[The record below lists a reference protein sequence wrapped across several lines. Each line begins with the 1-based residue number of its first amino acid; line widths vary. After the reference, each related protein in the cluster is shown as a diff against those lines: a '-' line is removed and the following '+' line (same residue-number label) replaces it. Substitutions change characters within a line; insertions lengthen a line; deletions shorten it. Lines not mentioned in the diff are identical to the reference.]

1 MSTVLDAHN
10 AFYAALNANNHGD
23 PVPMR
28 AIWSQE
34 SDISDLGPF
43 GPVLVGHEAVLGQFA
58 KEDAMDIGGEV
69 VPVGVHVVTAGDMGF
84 SVCVE
89 TVSGMSD
96 DGAVITFR
104 ATNIFRLES
113 GEWKM
118 VHHHTD
124 ASQALQDEV

>member
-10 AFYAALNANNHGD
+10 RFYAALNANNHGD
-23 PVPMR
+23 PEPMR
-28 AIWSQE
+28 AIWSHE
-34 SDISDLGPF
+34 ADISDLGPF
-43 GPVLVGHEAVLGQFA
+43 GSVLLGADAVLGQFA
-58 KEDAMDIGGEV
+58 TEDAMALGGQV
-69 VPVGVHVVTAGDMGF
+69 VPVDVHVVTAGDMGF

-89 TVSGMSD
+89 TVSGMSEGGD
-96 DGAVITFR
+96 TITFR

-124 ASQALQDEV
+124 MSQTLQDEA